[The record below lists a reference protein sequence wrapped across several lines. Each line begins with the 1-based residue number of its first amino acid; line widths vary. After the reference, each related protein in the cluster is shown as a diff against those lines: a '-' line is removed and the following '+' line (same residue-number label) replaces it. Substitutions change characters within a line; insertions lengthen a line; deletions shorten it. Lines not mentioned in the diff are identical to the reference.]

1 MNLSSAKEHKWEIL
15 IASIGFIIFLLSIA
29 FFLNLDG
36 NHSDNVIRF
45 EKKGSDL
52 VSSDSGSLN
61 KAGIMIHIDGAVE
74 KPGVYE
80 LNENSRLKDALNSAG
95 GLSENADR
103 AYFARNFNLSQ
114 ILKDQ
119 QKIYIPNSQEILH
132 NSAIPDE
139 LSQIKGV
146 STSQVNIN
154 TASQVAL
161 EALPG
166 IGPVTAQK
174 IISGRPYQLASDL
187 VSKKKVSKKV
197 FEEIKESIIVN

>member
-95 GLSENADR
+95 GLSKNADR